1 MIKEDKLEPGKEITT
16 VITPSGSDKAGVK
29 FFLGG
34 HATYKPFML
43 SGFEDEVASKPQF
56 TVKPYENDPTK
67 LFFEWV
73 STEKDMWYGY
83 IIVDYETITNKYHKM
98 VHIPNFTTLEKY
110 KDFGGY
116 NYASGANSGFKWYNY
131 NQNTSGE
138 LTLSNHMV
146 ADFEGICGVT
156 PTFANTNY
164 MRFDGHN
171 IEFDT
176 LVGDKKYTYTNR
188 EALSVMFHMKTTSTP
203 TGEAIDVLGICK
215 KDNKGNN
222 VLRVKLN

>member
-1 MIKEDKLEPGKEITT
+1 
-16 VITPSGSDKAGVK
+16 
-29 FFLGG
+29 
-34 HATYKPFML
+34 
-43 SGFEDEVASKPQF
+43 
-56 TVKPYENDPTK
+56 
-67 LFFEWV
+67 
-73 STEKDMWYGY
+73 MWYGY

-176 LVGDKKYTYTNR
+176 LVGDRGVRLSGGQIQRIAIARAIIRKPEILILD
-188 EALSVMFHMKTTSTP
+188 EATS
-203 TGEAIDVLGICK
+203 AIDTKSEKLIQEAVEEISVESTIIVIAHRLSTIRGANQIYVLNQGEIVEF
-215 KDNKGNN
+215 GNYN
-222 VLRVKLN
+222 ELLKNNYLFNQMVKSQEFS